1 MYFACGFTLVHD
13 SEPAICAAF
22 IRQLLHLQITFTHE
36 ATAESIFIKDCHMNQ
51 ICLLVG
57 DLELEHGILVP
68 LSFFAAFFD
77 DLRLLLAFIVIEN
90 DVGVHL

>member
-1 MYFACGFTLVHD
+1 
-13 SEPAICAAF
+13 
-22 IRQLLHLQITFTHE
+22 
-36 ATAESIFIKDCHMNQ
+36 MNQ

-68 LSFFAAFFD
+68 LGFFAAFFNN
-77 DLRLLLAFIVIEN
+77 LRLLLAFIVIEN